1 MINNIISGEYKEY
14 MKDYNYYKTITDI
27 VAKNN
32 DIYNKFKCDELIP
45 LEKVPLLREPD
56 EGMRYILQNKN
67 LDKYLVI
74 ETSTSFYWVDTR
86 LRLYEIKNLDIN
98 VSKYLHDNDQLNP
111 DGVQKKL
118 FVFSYIEG
126 DSLKSYLDKVDKNVA
141 YDLGKQLARILKE
154 IHSVKVDSLIHHIVN
169 WKNRYAWEIKNII
182 KEYQSNELTDN
193 AYSFYKNNSNLIDI
207 YNKSSLCTYD
217 ENGKVI
223 IENLLSFINGE
234 IKPENLIVN
243 NGKIGVKSSIN
254 IDITDPVY
262 DFKYLSLIAL
272 ENEYFASGIIN
283 GYFNENV
290 PKRFFEMLKF
300 YTSELIITGYNKTL
314 TKETISKILYSYDD
328 FNIDIPKWYNNNL
341 I

>member
-1 MINNIISGEYKEY
+1 M
-14 MKDYNYYKTITDI
+14 
-27 VAKNN
+27 
-32 DIYNKFKCDELIP
+32 
-45 LEKVPLLREPD
+45 
-56 EGMRYILQNKN
+56 
-67 LDKYLVI
+67 
-74 ETSTSFYWVDTR
+74 
-86 LRLYEIKNLDIN
+86 
-98 VSKYLHDNDQLNP
+98 
-111 DGVQKKL
+111 
-118 FVFSYIEG
+118 
-126 DSLKSYLDKVDKNVA
+126 
-141 YDLGKQLARILKE
+141 
-154 IHSVKVDSLIHHIVN
+154 N

-254 IDITDPVY
+254 IDITDPFY